1 MPALTA
7 RFAAFAFAGLV
18 ATLAAA
24 PSPAQ
29 APAPTQGG
37 GAGSDCASFPC
48 GRVETIRQTTVK
60 QSWTPLGTGAGF
72 DADGRAVT
80 SFKIGPGLSNQGMV
94 VLGAGGGAAY
104 SKSPSAYEQP
114 RWEVTLKMDSGQKRV
129 VTVAYEPF
137 VREGDRVRVAG
148 NSLELVD

>member
-1 MPALTA
+1 MTPFCAARLSALV
-7 RFAAFAFAGLV
+7 FAGLV
-18 ATLAAA
+18 AAATA
-24 PSPAQ
+24 SPAQ
-29 APAPTQGG
+29 AQAKSANADP
-37 GAGSDCASFPC
+37 DCVSFPC
-48 GRVETIRQTTVK
+48 GRIESIRQTTVK

-72 DADGRAVT
+72 DSDSRAVT
-80 SFKIGPGLSNQGMV
+80 SYQIGPGLSNQGMV

-104 SKSPSAYEQP
+104 RKSPGAYEQP
-114 RWEVTLKMDSGQKRV
+114 RWEVTIKLDSGQKRV